1 MDNNIILEKAKKDKR
16 GNEYENSIAV
26 KSGLVDTLAVIGVVL
41 FLVLFEYHIKGTLN
55 WALMAV
61 GSTIICA
68 DCLYMG
74 IRNRKIWRII
84 FGVLAGLFTI
94 VTIFAYINQLVAV

>member
-1 MDNNIILEKAKKDKR
+1 MDNKILEKAREEKL

-26 KSGLVDTLAVIGVVL
+26 KSGLVDTLAVIVVVL

-84 FGVLAGLFTI
+84 IGILACLFAI
-94 VTIFAYINQLVAV
+94 AMIIAYINQLVAI